1 MTIASISTP
10 ALSTGTQSAAL
21 PAPALEMRQ
30 VHKGYGA
37 VKALQP
43 TSFRIEKGE
52 VLTLLGPS
60 GSGKSTLLG
69 LAAGIVS
76 PDGGTIHFNGE
87 DVTDRPPHLRGVGM
101 VFQRYTLF
109 PNKTVAENIAF
120 PLEVRKRP
128 KAEIAERVAHFL
140 DLVSLSKEADRY
152 PSQISGG
159 QAQRVALARALV
171 FEPALLLMDEPLG
184 ALDRRLRQ
192 TLQDEIRRIQQA
204 TRVPTLYVTHDQEE
218 AMHLS
223 DRIAVV
229 RDGRIA
235 AIGAPRE
242 IYDNPASR
250 WIAAFLGD
258 VNARDVERWH
268 EANDG
273 YVKATLAGGID
284 AVARVSG
291 DAREA
296 ARAALVVRPE
306 RCVIVPRPT
315 QPLNSFRGTVV
326 ATSFLGPVQRV
337 RVATDAGWEVLAG
350 APGHAAAI
358 AAGSLVHVEFEPD
371 AALIVPQ
378 L

>member
-1 MTIASISTP
+1 MSVQVASKPLVDADDGRMIKP
-10 ALSTGTQSAAL
+10 VA
-21 PAPALEMRQ
+21 ALEMKG
-30 VHKGYGA
+30 VHKGYGS
-37 VKALQP
+37 VQALQP
-43 TSFRIEKGE
+43 TSFRIEQGE

-69 LAAGIVS
+69 LAAGIVN

-87 DVTDRPPHLRGVGM
+87 DVTDRPTHLRGIGM

-109 PNKTVAENIAF
+109 PNKTVAENVAF

-128 KAEIAERVAHFL
+128 RREIAERVAHFL

-159 QAQRVALARALV
+159 QAQRVALARAIV

-192 TLQDEIRRIQQA
+192 SLQDEIRRIQQ
-204 TRVPTLYVTHDQEE
+204 TTKVPTLYVTHDQEE

-235 AIGAPRE
+235 AIGAPRQ

-258 VNARDVERWH
+258 VNARDVDTWH
-268 EANDG
+268 DREDG
-273 YVKATLAGGID
+273 YVIATIEGGIE
-284 AVARVSG
+284 AVVRIS
-291 DAREA
+291 DA
-296 ARAALVVRPE
+296 ARDAERATLVVRPE
-306 RCVIVPRPT
+306 RCQISMHPT
-315 QPLNSFRGTVV
+315 QAHNSFRGVV
-326 ATSFLGPVQRV
+326 VSTSFLGPVQRV
-337 RVATDAGWEVLAG
+337 RVATDSGWEVLATV
-350 APGHAAAI
+350 PGHAAPAESGSI
-358 AAGSLVHVEFEPD
+358 AYCEFEPS

-378 L
+378 V